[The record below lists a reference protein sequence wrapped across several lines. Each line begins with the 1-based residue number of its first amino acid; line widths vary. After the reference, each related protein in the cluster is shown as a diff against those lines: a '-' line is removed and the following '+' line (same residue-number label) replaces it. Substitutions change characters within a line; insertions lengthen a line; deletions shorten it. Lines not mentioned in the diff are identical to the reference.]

1 MVDLFKQFQVKLV
14 KPITMKKVLYLFAAI
29 ALLASCKGGTTTD
42 GTAAKTDST
51 AAKKDSLPMAYKAS
65 YSSSFTIS
73 DNAKNEQLVLQSY
86 KDWEDNKIKNGSTY
100 LGDTVAMDF
109 ANGRH
114 LVAPRD
120 AMMKEWQ
127 NFRDSLNSV
136 KLDIVA
142 VVNLHSSDKNTDWV
156 GVWYKET
163 DTYKTGKV
171 DSAFYQDD
179 NNVKNGKL
187 TYISSKRRPLPPMKK
202 M

>member
-1 MVDLFKQFQVKLV
+1 
-14 KPITMKKVLYLFAAI
+14 MKKALYLFAAI
-29 ALLASCKGGTTTD
+29 ALFASCKSGTSTD
-42 GTAAKTDST
+42 GAAAKSDSA

-86 KDWEDNKIKNGSTY
+86 KDWEDNKIQNGSAY

-120 AMMKEWQ
+120 AVMKEWQ
-127 NFRDSLNSV
+127 NFRDSLSNI
-136 KLDIVA
+136 KLDINA
-142 VVNLHSSDKNTDWV
+142 VVNLHSTDKNTDWV
-156 GVWYKET
+156 CVWYREI

-187 TYISSKRRPLPPMKK
+187 VYISSKRRTLLPLKK

>member
-1 MVDLFKQFQVKLV
+1 ME
-14 KPITMKKVLYLFAAI
+14 KVLYLFAAI
-29 ALLASCKGGTTTD
+29 ALFASCKGGTTTD
-42 GTAAKTDST
+42 GTAAKTDSAT
-51 AAKKDSLPMAYKAS
+51 AKKDSLPMAYKAS

-86 KDWEDNKIKNGSTY
+86 KDWQDDKIKNGSTY

-120 AMMKEWQ
+120 AMMKDWQ
-127 NFRDSLNSV
+127 NFRDSLSGI

-142 VVNLHSSDKNTDWV
+142 VVNLHSTDKNTDWV

-179 NNVKNGKL
+179 NNIKNGKL

>member
-1 MVDLFKQFQVKLV
+1 M
-14 KPITMKKVLYLFAAI
+14 P
-29 ALLASCKGGTTTD
+29 
-42 GTAAKTDST
+42 
-51 AAKKDSLPMAYKAS
+51 YKAS

-73 DNAKNEQLVLQSY
+73 DNEKNEQMVLQSY
-86 KDWEDNKIKNGSTY
+86 KDWQDDKIKNGSAY

-120 AMMKEWQ
+120 LVMKEWQ
-127 NFRDSLNSV
+127 VFRDSLSNI
-136 KLDIVA
+136 KLDVVA
-142 VVNLHSSDKNTDWV
+142 VTNLHSTDKNTDWV
-156 GVWYKET
+156 GVWYREI
-163 DTYKTGKV
+163 DTYKNGKV

-187 TYISSKRRPLPPMKK
+187 VYISSKRRPLLPMKK